1 LKTQCLQERLIELIK
16 TPGVYIEE
24 IGASPPAI
32 TSVKTAIPAFIGYT
46 RKAKKIVPNDL
57 VMSPVKLGS
66 LREFKQ
72 FFGGPQIKQ
81 MIISVDDDG
90 AGDFAVT
97 NFTEPS
103 LDYLLYHSV
112 KLFFSNGGDQ
122 CCVICVGTYQTTP
135 AIGLAG
141 DGSNKP
147 ATGYG
152 LTDGLDALARED
164 ESTLIVIPDAVKL
177 APADYQS
184 LMRATLLQCQT
195 LGDRFAIIDVFD
207 GAIHLD
213 SNAQDR
219 NRNYFGTDNL
229 AYGAAYYPFL
239 RTQMNFPINKRR
251 SSVSVEYNGAA
262 AAPLSTIRSSNRA
275 LYRFVR
281 AALKKH
287 FIVLPP
293 SGAIAGIYATT
304 DASHGVWK
312 APANVAVLKV
322 QEPVVLLD
330 NAEQESLHV
339 DSTGGKSINAIRA
352 FAGKGTLV
360 WGARTLAG
368 NDNEWRYV
376 SVRRFFTMIEVS
388 VKQGTI
394 WAVFEPNNETLWVKL
409 RAQIETY
416 LTQIWRSGALAGA
429 RPEQAFYVSCGLG
442 LSMTAQDIQQGRMM
456 VEIGMAA
463 VRPAEFIILKVSHQ
477 LQSPWGLT
485 GYGSR
490 KVELYKNLN

>member
-1 LKTQCLQERLIELIK
+1 MKPTN
-16 TPGVYIEE
+16 TPGVYVEE
-24 IGASPPAI
+24 IATSPPSIAA
-32 TSVKTAIPAFIGYT
+32 VETAIPAFIGYT
-46 RKAKKIVPNDL
+46 RKAKKIASNDL
-57 VMSPVKLGS
+57 VMNPVKLRS

-72 FFGGPQIKQ
+72 FFGGPYIKQ
-81 MIISVDDDG
+81 ITISVDDDD
-90 AGDFAVT
+90 ADDFTVT
-97 NFTEPS
+97 DFTEPS

-122 CCVICVGTYQTTP
+122 CYVICVGTYQATP
-135 AIGLAG
+135 AISLAG

-152 LTDGLDALARED
+152 LFDGQDALTRED
-164 ESTLIVIPDAVKL
+164 EPTLIVIPEAVKL
-177 APADYQS
+177 AAADYQS
-184 LMRATLLQCQT
+184 LMQATLLQCQT

-213 SNAQDR
+213 SNAQNS
-219 NRNYFGTDNL
+219 NRSYFGTDNL

-239 RTQMNFPINKRR
+239 RTQMNFPMNKRR
-251 SSVSVEYNGAA
+251 SNVSVEYNGAA
-262 AAPLSTIRSSNRA
+262 ATPLSTYRSSNRA

-304 DASHGVWK
+304 DASRGVWK
-312 APANVAVLKV
+312 APANVPVLKV

-330 NAEQESLHV
+330 NTEQESLQV
-339 DSTGGKSINAIRA
+339 DSISGKSINAIRA

-388 VKQGTI
+388 VKQGTA
-394 WAVFEPNNETLWVKL
+394 WAVFEPNNATLWAKV
-409 RAQIETY
+409 RTQIETY
-416 LTQIWRSGALAGA
+416 LTQQWRSSALAGA
-429 RPEQAFYVSCGLG
+429 KPEQAFYVSCGLG
-442 LSMTAQDIQQGRMM
+442 QTMTAQDIQQGRMI

-463 VRPAEFIILKVSHQ
+463 VRPAEFIILKFTHQ
-477 LQSPWGLT
+477 LQST
-485 GYGSR
+485 
-490 KVELYKNLN
+490 